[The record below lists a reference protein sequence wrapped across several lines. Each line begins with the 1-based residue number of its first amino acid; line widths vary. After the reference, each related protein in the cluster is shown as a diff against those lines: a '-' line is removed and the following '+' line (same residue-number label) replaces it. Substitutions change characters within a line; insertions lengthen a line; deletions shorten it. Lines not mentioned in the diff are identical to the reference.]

1 MITKNKYKASKNIS
15 PNRKKVTV
23 RKHGDSKKYGNK
35 TYNLFSDRYQLK
47 NKYESY
53 RYKNWKDIFIWNLWL
68 KIILYFLNSYNN
80 QSIYQSFNLLQI
92 KFLQLRVFWNFLI
105 NHVHNTINLFYKI
118 FKCWFN

>member
-53 RYKNWKDIFIWNLWL
+53 RYKN
-68 KIILYFLNSYNN
+68 
-80 QSIYQSFNLLQI
+80 
-92 KFLQLRVFWNFLI
+92 
-105 NHVHNTINLFYKI
+105 
-118 FKCWFN
+118 